1 MQINDILFRSIFL
14 SAPLL
19 CRFGCV
25 VSRLCDYL
33 KPGGLLL
40 FRDYGRY
47 DMAQLRFKKGQKQNN
62 FIEPTVYTIDWFDFD
77 SIINFLPGI
86 VLL

>member
-1 MQINDILFRSIFL
+1 MLESLIMQINDIFRSIFL

-19 CRFGCV
+19 FRFGAV
-25 VSRLCDYL
+25 VSQLCDCL

-62 FIEPTVYTIDWFDFD
+62 FIEPTFYTVD
-77 SIINFLPGI
+77 
-86 VLL
+86 